1 MAAVT
6 TPAPQAPAG
15 QAGPD
20 AAAAAGGMVAV
31 QGSPFDLADDDTY
44 RRWRRWKLAH
54 RLVDTA
60 PLWVELADARKLT
73 PDEAAALRL
82 RIGRHGMALY
92 RSPDLQADPGL
103 PRALGAQ
110 LGLHRLDANW
120 LADEDGI
127 SPIAVAR
134 EGHPARGDFIPY
146 TDRAIRWHTDGYY
159 HPQARRIR
167 GMILHCV
174 RPAAEGGETSLLDPE
189 LLYIALRD
197 ESPALV
203 RALQH
208 PQAMTIPARDDES
221 GVARPAQSGPVFE
234 TVQGRLHCATRRAHA
249 ASSGATTRSPAR
261 PWSAWRHCWPTTG
274 WVCCAPHCRPA
285 AGWWGTTCCTTAALP
300 GRPGRA
306 PAALPRPLPRPHRFG
321 RGGRLVARRES
332 CMAQWVTVWRAAQL
346 VGVPRGVLQQRVREG
361 DLELADGLVSPKHCW
376 RCTRRPGSRKAAC
389 SSAWCRS
396 ATKPSAAGC
405 ASACCPARR
414 CWRSACSSQ
423 SQELA
428 DAQRHLQRYHALVLA
443 LRDRLRQLDAE
454 SGGSDP
460 RLPTPCA
467 RLNDGL
473 ARALATEPVDML
485 DVMDDMLKVVSAQV
499 TVRPSGHQFMVEGH
513 DSLLQAGMKAGLKL
527 NYGCGNGSCGMCKV
541 RVTDGQVARCMHSD
555 YALSEPEK
563 AQGYVLSCAHTAAS
577 SELTMETLEAGGPAD
592 IPLQQIVTTVRAMQ
606 APGRRHAAA
615 APADT
620 AHAPPA
626 LPGRPVGH
634 TGPGRR

>member
-110 LGLHRLDANW
+110 MGLHRLDANW

-234 TVQGRLHCATRRAHA
+234 TVQGRLHLRYTAR
-249 ASSGATTRSPAR
+249 TRSIE
-261 PWSAWRHCWPTTG
+261 WRDDPLTG
-274 WVCCAPHCRPA
+274 TAVERL
-285 AGWWGTTCCTTAALP
+285 AALL
-300 GRPGRA
+300 A
-306 PAALPRPLPRPHRFG
+306 DD
-321 RGGRLVARRES
+321 RL
-332 CMAQWVTVWRAAQL
+332 
-346 VGVPRGVLQQRVREG
+346 GVLR
-361 DLELADGLVSPKHCW
+361 
-376 RCTRRPGSRKAAC
+376 T
-389 SSAWCRS
+389 
-396 ATKPSAAGC
+396 T
-405 ASACCPARR
+405 
-414 CWRSACSSQ
+414 
-423 SQELA
+423 
-428 DAQRHLQRYHALVLA
+428 
-443 LRDRLRQLDAE
+443 
-454 SGGSDP
+454 
-460 RLPTPCA
+460 
-467 RLNDGL
+467 
-473 ARALATEPVDML
+473 
-485 DVMDDMLKVVSAQV
+485 
-499 TVRPSGHQFMVEGH
+499 
-513 DSLLQAGMKAGLKL
+513 LQAGSGLVGH
-527 NYGCGNGSCGMCKV
+527 N
-541 RVTDGQVARCMHSD
+541 
-555 YALSEPEK
+555 
-563 AQGYVLSCAHTAAS
+563 VLHERSAFRDD
-577 SELTMETLEAGGPAD
+577 P
-592 IPLQQIVTTVRAMQ
+592 
-606 APGRRHAAA
+606 A
-615 APADT
+615 APRLLYRARYLDRIVS
-620 AHAPPA
+620 AEEDAWSREGSPA
-626 LPGRPVGH
+626 WPNG
-634 TGPGRR
+634 